1 MSELKRARIPHP
13 LILMTGCI
21 VFATLLSYVL
31 PAGEYERKED
41 PETGRSVVVADTY
54 QEVASNPVDLFQA
67 IVALPRGMA
76 EAADVIFL
84 VFLIGGAFTVVDET
98 GTLRRAITALV
109 RMLRGR
115 DLLVIPIVSLFFG
128 HFSAPVRPRDNGLCP
143 HRLQLVFCY
152 HVTCSC

>member
-76 EAADVIFL
+76 ESADVIFL

-109 RMLRGR
+109 
-115 DLLVIPIVSLFFG
+115 
-128 HFSAPVRPRDNGLCP
+128 
-143 HRLQLVFCY
+143 
-152 HVTCSC
+152 